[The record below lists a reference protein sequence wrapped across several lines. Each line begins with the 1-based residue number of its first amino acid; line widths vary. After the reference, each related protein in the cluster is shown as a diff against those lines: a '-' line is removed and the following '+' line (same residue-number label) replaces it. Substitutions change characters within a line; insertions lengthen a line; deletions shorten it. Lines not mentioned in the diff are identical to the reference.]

1 MMDYNALALGIDL
14 VTRTMDKRS
23 LACMLE
29 IAKNANSMDHP
40 ELYIAYFAFLIS
52 KNLPADQSDEE
63 RMDFFRRAIETLAIE
78 ADSEL
83 NLAVEIC
90 ERCGR
95 PYLTSIGGRRRHHC
109 STNGYHI

>member
-1 MMDYNALALGIDL
+1 MDYNALALGIDL

-23 LACMLE
+23 LACLLE
-29 IAKNANSMDHP
+29 IAKNANSIEHP

-52 KNLPADQSDEE
+52 KHLPSDQTDEE

-90 ERCGR
+90 DRCGR
-95 PYLTSIGGRRRHHC
+95 PYLSPISGRRRHHC
-109 STNGYHI
+109 STNGYHV